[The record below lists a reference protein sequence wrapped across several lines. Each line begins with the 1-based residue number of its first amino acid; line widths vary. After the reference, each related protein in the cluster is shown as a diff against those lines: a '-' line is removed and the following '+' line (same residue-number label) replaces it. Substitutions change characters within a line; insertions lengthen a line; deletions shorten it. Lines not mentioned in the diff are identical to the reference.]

1 MVKSAQRDKAQSG
14 AYILLTGMVEREDD
28 QYVSICPELGVASCG
43 DTVEEAFAML
53 AEAIELQLENLTDM
67 DTLNDFLREYN
78 VRVEYE
84 PPPYQYR
91 PRIPVAE
98 STGANGRMYQFFRT
112 PLPARSS
119 TE

>member
-53 AEAIELQLENLTDM
+53 AEAIELQLEGLVEIG
-67 DTLNDFLREYN
+67 TLDQALREHN

-84 PPPYQYR
+84 NPPYEYR
-91 PRIPVAE
+91 PRIPVGE
-98 STGANGRMYQFFRT
+98 TTGPNGRVYQFFRT
-112 PLPARSS
+112 PLPA
-119 TE
+119 